1 MSGNTAP
8 CEKCQSEIDR
18 TADRCPQCGY
28 EPGTGIGPAIV
39 GALSVGAVLLFGL
52 LTAAALVAV
61 VSTGDWSLLPG
72 TFILALFAVGAGAVA
87 RAWVRQSQ
95 QTAAG
100 S

>member
-39 GALSVGAVLLFGL
+39 GALSVGGVLLFGL
-52 LTAAALVAV
+52 LTTASLVAI
-61 VSTGDWSLLPG
+61 VSSGDWSLLPG
-72 TFILALFAVGAGAVA
+72 TSVLALFAVGAGAVM
-87 RAWVRQSQ
+87 RAWMRQSQ